1 MRDELN
7 YVHACGGT
15 FNSSA
20 ALLLAKHRSL
30 GCRRPS
36 AFLLPALL
44 GRVHH
49 QAFELADGKFKLTEG
64 RRLWIKLGEMRRLC
78 LVQYYADPGGCDRGP
93 RRRYG
98 EVRAKRSN
106 LGPLSARPLGIAG
119 RARGAP
125 RNHIPCR

>member
-15 FNSSA
+15 FNGSA
-20 ALLLAKHRSL
+20 ALLLAKHGSL

-64 RRLWIKLGEMRRLC
+64 RRLWIKLGE
-78 LVQYYADPGGCDRGP
+78 AEERGLAI
-93 RRRYG
+93 
-98 EVRAKRSN
+98 E
-106 LGPLSARPLGIAG
+106 
-119 RARGAP
+119 AP
-125 RNHIPCR
+125 RCEDEASLLGAILCPCHRSGDLGSRSKSW